1 MTLALEVAHGG
12 PRALE
17 LIDSLTTEQ
26 LAALAYDWRGTWAR
40 CTQLAPEG
48 AWLSWGFL
56 AGRGFGKTRA
66 ISEWLLAQ
74 VEAGRV
80 RRLALIAQ
88 NEDKTREI
96 LVDGNAGL
104 VTLSPPWF
112 RARFERGRV
121 LWPNGAEAFIYTPEV
136 PGDIRGPEHDT
147 VWATELAAW
156 PAATREEAWNNLALG
171 LRLGWARFVW
181 DTTPRRRHPL
191 LRLLLARAIAHPTMH
206 LVRRGSTRENVLN
219 LNPAQLVEL
228 EKNLAGT
235 QRGREELDGEFLDD
249 DDGALWRNDWI
260 AENMRDLPAKLVRRV
275 LSVDPA
281 ISMRAG
287 TDATGIVELGLG
299 SDGQI
304 FVLDDLSGHHSWE
317 TWGNLVLT
325 RYTRHRC
332 DMVIVERNRGGD
344 ACTANLRAAAKLV
357 GLRIVIADE
366 KHTPRHD
373 PNTVHVREVIGR
385 DSKAQRAEP
394 VAAEYERGRVSH
406 LRAADLDTLEEEL
419 CTWDGTGQSPN
430 RLDALVHGVWELA
443 GLGSRKVDR
452 SAGVTGAAAIQ
463 RSIAGAASPHLLT
476 ALIPRQRGR
485 ASTL

>member
-26 LAALAYDWRGTWAR
+26 LAALAYDWRATWAR
-40 CTQLAPEG
+40 DGQLAPEG
-48 AWLSWGFL
+48 GWLSWGFL
-56 AGRGFGKTRA
+56 AGRGYGKTRA
-66 ISEWLLAQ
+66 VSEWILEQ
-74 VEAGRV
+74 VHAGRI

-112 RARFERGRV
+112 RAEFERGRV
-121 LWPNGAEAFIYTPEV
+121 IWPNGAEAFVYTPEV

-147 VWATELAAW
+147 VWACELAAW
-156 PAATREEAWNNLALG
+156 PASTRDEAWSNLSLG
-171 LRLGWARFVW
+171 LRLGWSRLVW
-181 DTTPRRRHPL
+181 DTTPKRRHPL
-191 LRLLLARAIAHPTMH
+191 IRRLLARSTERPDLHV
-206 LVRRGSTRENVLN
+206 VRRGSTRENVLN
-219 LNPAQLVEL
+219 LNPLQLAEL
-228 EKNLAGT
+228 EQALAGT
-235 QRGREELDGEFLDD
+235 QRGREELDGEFLDS
-249 DDGALWRNDWI
+249 DDGALWRSDWI
-260 AENMRDLPAKLVRRV
+260 AEHMRDLPAKLARRV
-275 LSVDPA
+275 ISVDPA
-281 ISMRAG
+281 ISLRAG
-287 TDATGIVELGLG
+287 TDDTGIIELGLAA
-299 SDGQI
+299 DGQV
-304 FVLDDLSGHHSWE
+304 FVLEDLSGRHTWE
-317 TWGNLVLT
+317 AWGSLVLT
-325 RYTRHRC
+325 RYVRHRC

-344 ACTANLRAAAKLV
+344 ACTANLRAAARLV
-357 GLRIVIADE
+357 GLRVVVVDE

-373 PNTVHVREVIGR
+373 PSALHIREVIGR

-406 LRAADLDTLEEEL
+406 IRTADLDDLEEEL

-443 GLGSRKVDR
+443 QLGSRRLDH
-452 SAGVTGAAAIQ
+452 SPAVTGAAAIQ
-463 RSIAGAASPHLLT
+463 RAIASPAHSQLTSLL
-476 ALIPRQRGR
+476 PRQRGR